1 MSCGRIQQTG
11 CSVSNV
17 KTECGDH
24 KMNNNR
30 RLTTGDVMKYCQV
43 SRSTVLK
50 WIKSEKL
57 EAYVLPDGQYR
68 VTREALID
76 FLTAYKMPVDGEL
89 VRQASESD
97 NAIPNSGRKQED
109 R

>member
-1 MSCGRIQQTG
+1 
-11 CSVSNV
+11 
-17 KTECGDH
+17 
-24 KMNNNR
+24 MNNNR

-43 SRSTVLK
+43 SRSTVIK

-57 EAYVLPDGQYR
+57 AAYVLPDGQYR

-89 VRQASESD
+89 ARHAGESD
-97 NAIPNSGRKQED
+97 NDILNSGRKHENK
-109 R
+109 

>member
-1 MSCGRIQQTG
+1 
-11 CSVSNV
+11 
-17 KTECGDH
+17 
-24 KMNNNR
+24 MNNNR

-43 SRSTVLK
+43 SRSTVIK

-89 VRQASESD
+89 IRRASESD
-97 NAIPNSGRKQED
+97 NDIPNSAGKQKNK
-109 R
+109 